1 MIIYL
6 NCISGLRAEQLAGP
20 FWAGWRNPPAPEDHL
35 RILQGS
41 HAVWLAIDTE
51 SGDMVGF
58 INAVSDGVLTAYIPL
73 LEVVA
78 PYQGQGIGT
87 ELVRRMLATLGSLY
101 QIDLMC
107 DDDVRPFYERLG
119 MQPAGGMVARNY
131 ARQSAAPL
139 DRNK

>member
-1 MIIYL
+1 MIRYTSDL
-6 NCISGLRAEQLAGP
+6 TGLRPAQLAGP

-41 HAVWLAIDTE
+41 HAVWLAIDAE
-51 SGDMVGF
+51 SGDVVRF
-58 INAVSDGVLTAYIPL
+58 INAVSDGVLSAYIPL

-87 ELVRRMLATLGSLY
+87 ELMRRMLGTLRHLY

-131 ARQSAAPL
+131 DRQSAAPL